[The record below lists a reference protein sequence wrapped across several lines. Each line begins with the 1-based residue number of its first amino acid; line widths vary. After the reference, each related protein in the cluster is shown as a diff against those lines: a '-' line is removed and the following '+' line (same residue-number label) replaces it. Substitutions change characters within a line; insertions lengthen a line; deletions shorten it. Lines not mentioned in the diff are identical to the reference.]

1 MRWDN
6 VTVLNS
12 GHSWV
17 QFKALGPCGPLGFKL
32 NPLVPRVKYGKIIPP
47 HYSHPHIVNSYYY
60 NKSGNFCDTIGS
72 YLLLTIYYMRVLV
85 IRWDNIIVVYKVLY
99 WAQVASV

>member
-1 MRWDN
+1 MIPSSVGGVSVEHRATDTMIKYVPLGIAILCNKTVYYMGVRVMRWDN

-47 HYSHPHIVNSYYY
+47 HYSHPHIVYS
-60 NKSGNFCDTIGS
+60 FIT
-72 YLLLTIYYMRVLV
+72 
-85 IRWDNIIVVYKVLY
+85 
-99 WAQVASV
+99 